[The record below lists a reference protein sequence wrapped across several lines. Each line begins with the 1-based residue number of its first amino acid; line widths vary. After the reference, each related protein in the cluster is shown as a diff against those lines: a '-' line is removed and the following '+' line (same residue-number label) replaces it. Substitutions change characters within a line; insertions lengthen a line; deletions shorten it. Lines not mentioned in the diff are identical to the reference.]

1 MGFRQQLDGSL
12 AAAILV
18 LYLFAGLEMQ
28 PPMVDARSQ
37 FVWTDEFETGDRRR
51 TVPPRNQ
58 R

>member
-1 MGFRQQLDGSL
+1 MGFRQQLDGSH

-28 PPMVDARSQ
+28 PHMLDAGSQ

-51 TVPPRNQ
+51 TVPPRN
-58 R
+58 